1 MRVGKLCAMVCLCLV
16 TALPAMA
23 GVWVSAPGSA
33 SVSKSGKKRDKKANN
48 RDIRSSSGDTEDI
61 DGSFTRAPTVAGQH
75 APSVGEVRARLQ
87 LARLRILIVAMT
99 ISLCPLIL
107 LSALRTYEILQ
118 DDQSEKRF
126 EKSSNSLFLVIICI
140 LLLAFGCWYGYIPM
154 SCTGG
159 PVSNN
164 EALEAPLTPTSDD
177 QPQIKDPITNQQVAT
192 TGVDLSYHSLDNQDL
207 SNVARAPDDN

>member
-1 MRVGKLCAMVCLCLV
+1 
-16 TALPAMA
+16 
-23 GVWVSAPGSA
+23 
-33 SVSKSGKKRDKKANN
+33 
-48 RDIRSSSGDTEDI
+48 
-61 DGSFTRAPTVAGQH
+61 
-75 APSVGEVRARLQ
+75 
-87 LARLRILIVAMT
+87 MT

-118 DDQSEKRF
+118 DDQSEKRL

-164 EALEAPLTPTSDD
+164 EALEAPLTPTPD
-177 QPQIKDPITNQQVAT
+177 
-192 TGVDLSYHSLDNQDL
+192 GVGLSYHSLDNQDL